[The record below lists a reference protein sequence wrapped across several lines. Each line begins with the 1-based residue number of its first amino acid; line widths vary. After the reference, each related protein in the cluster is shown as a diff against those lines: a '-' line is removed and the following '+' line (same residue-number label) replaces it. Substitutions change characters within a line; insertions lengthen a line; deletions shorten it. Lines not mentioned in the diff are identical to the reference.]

1 MAPFLRVPAGIRYRV
16 EGELLLLLQEQHKP
30 DTQRSEIG
38 GGRGQLSCVARLSS
52 VWLKHWQF
60 VGAIK
65 RNRLLLK
72 SGERRS

>member
-1 MAPFLRVPAGIRYRV
+1 M
-16 EGELLLLLQEQHKP
+16 EGEMQQEQHKP
-30 DTQRSEIG
+30 DMQRSEIG
-38 GGRGQLSCVARLSS
+38 GKRGQLSCVARLSS

>member
-38 GGRGQLSCVARLSS
+38 GGRGPAFMCCTLVKRLAQTLA
-52 VWLKHWQF
+52 VRWRHKEEP
-60 VGAIK
+60 AAA
-65 RNRLLLK
+65 
-72 SGERRS
+72 